1 MTVITIIK
9 RIIIIITV
17 GDMITEDRVILS
29 SVVENQVKTEIIA
42 ATETLTI
49 TDTGMPETT

>member
-1 MTVITIIK
+1 
-9 RIIIIITV
+9 
-17 GDMITEDRVILS
+17 MITEDRVILS